1 MTSKEVYVK
10 ATSTTEV
17 DKEALGDI
25 KKLYTEIKFFNHKT
39 KKDVDNIAKNDYL
52 KIKEKI

>member
-25 KKLYTEIKFFNHKT
+25 KKLYTEIKFSNHKT